1 MGFQESFPLW
11 DRLQPDQQ
19 HRLIEAVGLRSVKKG
34 TVLRDAHTPCGDL
47 CLIRTGRLSAGLIS
61 DEGREFTLYRLF
73 AGDLCLFCASGII
86 PTLRFEIIVRAET
99 DATLWRIPKRHYQS
113 LMAESAAVA
122 NFTNELIASRFTE
135 VMGRIEQLIWQGLDR
150 RVAAFLLRETKI
162 EGSAELRITHEAIA
176 HHLGTQREVISRLL
190 SGFRDAGLVT
200 MTRGKITIV
209 NKGGLEAVRA

>member
-34 TVLRDAHTPCGDL
+34 TVLRDARTPCGDL

-135 VMGRIEQLIWQGLDR
+135 VMGRIEQLMWQGLDR
-150 RVAAFLLRETKI
+150 RVAAFLLRETEI

-200 MTRGKITIV
+200 MTRGRITIV